1 MRSRFAV
8 GATAALIL
16 GMIATG
22 SVVGNGQIYACVN
35 NSSGTIKIVS
45 VTTECPNGS
54 MLLQWNQVGL
64 TGPAGPA
71 GADGATGPAGP
82 AGADG
87 ATGPAGPAG
96 ADGATGPA
104 GPATLSGLI
113 VYPSTGVSGLTAT
126 QTCPAAN
133 PIVIGGGYSGLAATG
148 GTQNS
153 QYTID
158 SYPSAANAWT
168 VSLSVSDAG
177 WTIFAVCS
185 K

>member
-64 TGPAGPA
+64 
-71 GADGATGPAGP
+71 
-82 AGADG
+82 
-87 ATGPAGPAG
+87 TGPAGPAG